1 MASLGSPALSTYFSF
16 TIVVLCA
23 QSYTLDFSLIPL
35 RIAQQEAAPRA
46 AARSTHTSEHLSS
59 RLSPAAPARSR
70 FWRLSSG
77 SRAFSVH
84 DTDTSARS
92 SCRTGCYTKAAAL
105 CATAQG

>member
-46 AARSTHTSEHLSS
+46 AARSAHTSEHLSS
-59 RLSPAAPARSR
+59 RLSPAAPAPAP
-70 FWRLSSG
+70 LSASG
-77 SRAFSVH
+77 SLVSGRVF
-84 DTDTSARS
+84 
-92 SCRTGCYTKAAAL
+92 
-105 CATAQG
+105 